1 MTFKIFVLLMFF
13 ALVSVNTFSMVEYL
27 DLDLS
32 DFPSV
37 SILASLKGYYPI
49 NKCNFKENN
58 RTVSCSITVLKES
71 ETQSVDLLFFVDTSL
86 SMNNKVKTVQQALEE
101 LLALTKNIETNKIFH
116 FYTLENYID
125 SITKTDFLETSSV
138 VKSLFKS
145 IDSPDEKPLEY
156 LNNIIDKIDL
166 PSIFTVFTDKDGIEN
181 IKIERIEEISKKL
194 SLSGCYLF
202 IVSNKN
208 PKIEIDNIAFIDYSQ
223 IHKISSLISEIKDY
237 LLKLSYT
244 TTSINIPLRTI
255 SLYGNEK
262 TYVAPTVGEP
272 KIVLYKDFEQ
282 HGYAPGDTLQI
293 KGSVKASYNGIS
305 VTQNNSPISFSFN
318 ANEFSFEVEL
328 AEGVNTIN
336 ITATGNHGKHVLKR
350 KFFAV
355 NEKQSTLEIFL
366 DWEAENADMDLY
378 VKEPTGWVYF
388 LNKENYGHLKEDV
401 QSGIEDAEYYIS
413 KKVIPGSYEIY
424 VHAYKIRQPMTGSVN
439 ILLDG
444 TIISSKTFKFSK
456 SSIENCFPGDSGDDW
471 QLIGIFDL

>member
-1 MTFKIFVLLMFF
+1 MFF

-37 SILASLKGYYPI
+37 SILASLKGYYPV
-49 NKCNFKENN
+49 NECNFRENN

-71 ETQSVDLLFFVDTSL
+71 EAQFVDLYFFVDTSL
-86 SMNNKVKTVQQALEE
+86 SMNDKVKTVQRTLEE
-101 LLALTKNIETNKIFH
+101 LFALIKNIETNKVFH
-116 FYTLENYID
+116 FYTLEDYIE
-125 SITKTDFLETSSV
+125 SIRKADLLESFSV
-138 VKSLFKS
+138 VKSLFKK
-145 IDSPDEKPLEY
+145 IDGPDEKPLEY
-156 LNNIIDKIDL
+156 LNNITDKIDL

-202 IVSNKN
+202 IVSNNN

-223 IHKISSLISEIKDY
+223 IQKVSSLVSEIKDY
-237 LLKLSYT
+237 FLKLSYT
-244 TTSINIPLRTI
+244 TTDINIPLRTI

-282 HGYAPGDTLQI
+282 YGYAPGDTLQI
-293 KGSVKASYNGIS
+293 KGSVKGSYNSIS
-305 VTQNNSPISFSFN
+305 VTKNNSPISFSLSEN
-318 ANEFSFEVEL
+318 DFSFEVEL

-336 ITATGNHGKHVLKR
+336 ITATGNHGKHVLER

-388 LNKENYGHLKEDV
+388 LNKENYGRLKKDV

-424 VHAYKIRQPMTGSVN
+424 VHAYKIRHPMTGSVK

-444 TIISSKTFKFSK
+444 TIISNKTFRFSK

-471 QLIGIFDL
+471 HLIEMLDLKK